1 MTDRAAHR
9 ARWRSF
15 LHSTEPAD
23 RSRAEAGLRA
33 FYAAAGFTPP
43 AYVLWYDSPCAASW
57 ALGAL
62 VPRED
67 RTSSRLLAA
76 AALTK
81 EERERLERARSE
93 LQDRL
98 GVASWEAAAAAVGT
112 SRSSAAQIGMDP
124 SQTFAS
130 ALIQA
135 RFATVDDVSSLFG
148 ARGEDD
154 DLARAEAH
162 LWGAHRGVLHS
173 PSACPTTDFLIRR
186 SFYDQ
191 QPLSMLADDVAR
203 AADRAVPPILHAASE
218 VAQSAGLWWPYSHA
232 VVVSDRP
239 SEIHL
244 DDRFLPHR
252 EDGPAIVF
260 RDGWSVY
267 AWNGKAVPERW
278 IMETSSV
285 APGEYR
291 GFDPSFTAWA
301 KSKSK
306 PGRPVKKTRQKP
318 GKSGGSSMR
327 SAHPCA
333 TTRTRRTRS
342 PWPTRRC
349 TVSRPTSALW
359 SIGSRPWGM
368 RSEATVRLRACIRS
382 PAFSV
387 RS

>member
-1 MTDRAAHR
+1 
-9 ARWRSF
+9 
-15 LHSTEPAD
+15 
-23 RSRAEAGLRA
+23 
-33 FYAAAGFTPP
+33 
-43 AYVLWYDSPCAASW
+43 
-57 ALGAL
+57 
-62 VPRED
+62 
-67 RTSSRLLAA
+67 
-76 AALTK
+76 
-81 EERERLERARSE
+81 
-93 LQDRL
+93 
-98 GVASWEAAAAAVGT
+98 
-112 SRSSAAQIGMDP
+112 MDP

-135 RFATVDDVSSLFG
+135 RLATVDDVSSLFG

-218 VAQSAGLWWPYSHA
+218 VAQSAGLWRPYSHA

-342 PWPTRRC
+342 PWPTRRR

-359 SIGSRPWGM
+359 SIGSRPWGT
-368 RSEATVRLRACIRS
+368 RSEATVRLRACLRC